1 MALQKLTDRFLQTA
15 SWSGERVEY
24 VDDSPA
30 SRGMRFEIKKTKK
43 VFSILYV
50 APDGKRKRFKIGNYP
65 ALSLKE
71 ARTQYNELR
80 LEIDRG
86 GDPSRQRE
94 IDKRESRKDDALRF
108 GNICDMFIQRH
119 AEINLKPKTVA
130 EYKRQIEADIK
141 PKLGDRI
148 VDSEELETRDFVLCI
163 NAIEDR
169 GSYVLAN
176 RVTVLLKK
184 ICKWA
189 KSKALMKV
197 NPIYDLE
204 KSYSETSRDNNLNDD
219 QLRIYWQEFGKTGV
233 TEAIVIATKLE
244 LLHGSRTSEITQKHK
259 SCLFIEGDKPYWI
272 HKDTKNRKDHIMPV
286 VSVAI
291 PLIKRAIELSGDS
304 EWLFPG
310 RINKNVAIRE
320 DAVVKAI
327 GRRRKE
333 LGFHFTSHDLRRT
346 LNTRLASLGYAKD
359 LRQRILNHTSKDGVN
374 DKVYN
379 QHDYIEEMRAALED
393 WARELTAIIEN
404 QFEENNNISLI
415 HT

>member
-1 MALQKLTDRFLQTA
+1 MALQKLTDRFIQTA
-15 SWSGERVEY
+15 SWSGKRVEY

-71 ARTQYNELR
+71 ARNQYNELR

-108 GNICDMFIQRH
+108 GKVCDMFIKRH

-130 EYKRQIEADIK
+130 EYKRQIETDIK

-148 VDSEELETRDFVLCI
+148 VDSDELDTRDFVLCI

-169 GSYVLAN
+169 GAHVMAN

-189 KSKALMKV
+189 KSKAVMKI

-204 KSYSETSRDNNLNDD
+204 KSYSETSRKNVLDDN
-219 QLRIYWQEFGKTGV
+219 QIRKYWQDFGEEDV
-233 TEAIVIATKLE
+233 TEAVTIITKLE
-244 LLHGSRTSEITQKHK
+244 LLQGSRTGEISQLPK
-259 SCLFIEGDKPYWI
+259 SCLVIDREKPYWI
-272 HKDTKNRKDHIMPV
+272 HKDTKNKKDHRMPI
-286 VSVAI
+286 VSSAI
-291 PLIKRAIELSGDS
+291 PLIERAIELSGDS

-310 RINKNVAIRE
+310 RINRKVPIRM

-327 GRRRKE
+327 ARRRE
-333 LGFHFTSHDLRRT
+333 VLGFHFTSHDLRRT

-359 LRQRILNHTSKDGVN
+359 LRERILNHTSKEGVN
-374 DKVYN
+374 DEVYN
-379 QHDYIEEMRAALED
+379 HHDYIEEMRVALED
-393 WARELTAIIEN
+393 WARHLTAIIEN
-404 QFEENNNISLI
+404 RIEENNVVSLVRK
-415 HT
+415 